1 MKRYEALFILNSKGK
16 EETIP
21 DLIERVKA
29 DLQSA
34 GAKVSSIQKLDKK
47 QFAYRS
53 DGMTSGY
60 YVNYVIEAD
69 PQVVEKLKTYFQL
82 DEEIFRLQIV
92 NSPLVVKPLGETAAA

>member
-1 MKRYEALFILNSKGK
+1 MKRYEALFILNNKGK

-29 DLQSA
+29 DLQAS

-53 DGMTSGY
+53 DKLTSGY
-60 YVNYVIEAD
+60 YVNYVFEAEPAIAD
-69 PQVVEKLKTYFQL
+69 KLKTRFQL
-82 DEEIFRLQIV
+82 DDEVFRVIIV
-92 NSPLVVKPLGETAAA
+92 NAPLNVKPLGETAAA